1 MDQADCRCILKG
13 ARMSTTV
20 SVLGGVGLFL
30 LGMSVMTT
38 GLKGLAGSRLRTI
51 LGKAAANPLSGALWG
66 AIVTLIVQSSSA
78 TTMTTIGLVSA
89 GVLTFPQGLAL
100 VFGANVGTTGTG
112 WLVAL
117 IGVRVSLTA
126 AALPMIFVGALV
138 KLLGRGRVSA
148 GGAAL
153 AGFALVLFGLTT
165 LQQGMGGLA
174 VQLHPA
180 DLPAVLGT
188 RWWSGLYG
196 LIALIVIGLVMTA
209 VMQSSTAA
217 IAVTLAAHYAGA
229 VGLDQACALIIG
241 QNIGTATSSAMA
253 AIGASGT
260 AKRLALAYILFK
272 LIAALIA
279 VVLFPVTIPMLIRAS
294 NTVDGVTLLAAYHTV
309 YNVVGVLVLLPVIDK
324 FTRLVERILP
334 ERGSPLTRCLDPAA
348 LVTSIATVEAV
359 RRTVARA
366 LQAMC
371 ASLAMTLA
379 AANPGATARPGKDAL
394 SVAEAADAL
403 HKAQEFMSEASGPP
417 ESEDEQ
423 RRLTS
428 TLHALEHAS
437 RLAETVGEEAEFG
450 MPHGGS
456 QDMRAAEM
464 CVEAMRGAAS
474 VAAEVVTALPALSH
488 ANPIANGRGA
498 RGPLDSEKKNLA
510 TEAPTEQTLA
520 QMENC
525 AKALGE
531 LRKDHRSATLGSVAT
546 GGLTADEAIA
556 RVDTVRRLEALAYH
570 AWRSAAH
577 LVGRGA

>member
-1 MDQADCRCILKG
+1 
-13 ARMSTTV
+13 MSTTI

-30 LGMSVMTT
+30 LGMSVMTA
-38 GLKGLAGSRLRTI
+38 GLKGLAGSGLRTV
-51 LGKAAANPLSGALWG
+51 LGKAAATSLSGAFWG

-112 WLVAL
+112 WLIAL

-126 AALPMIFVGALV
+126 AALPMIFVGALI
-138 KLLGRGRVSA
+138 KLLDHGRVSA

-174 VQLHPA
+174 EQLHPA

-188 RWWSGLYG
+188 TWWSGLYG
-196 LIALIVIGLVMTA
+196 VLALVVVGLVMTA

-217 IAVTLAAHYAGA
+217 IAVTLSAYHAGA

-253 AIGASGT
+253 AIGASST

-272 LIAALIA
+272 LIAAVIALI
-279 VVLFPVTIPMLIRAS
+279 LFPVTLPLLIRAS
-294 NTVDGVTLLAAYHTV
+294 NTIDGVTLLAAYHTA
-309 YNVVGVLVLLPVIDK
+309 YNVIGVLVLLPVINA
-324 FTRLVERILP
+324 FTRVVERILP
-334 ERGSPLTRCLDPAA
+334 ERSSPLTRCLDPAA
-348 LVTSIATVEAV
+348 LETPMATEEAV

-366 LQAMC
+366 LGTIC
-371 ASLAMTLA
+371 ESLAPVPA
-379 AANPGATARPGKDAL
+379 AWKPGTSVRPRNDV
-394 SVAEAADAL
+394 SVAVAADAL
-403 HKAQEFMSEASGPP
+403 RQAQEFMSAVSGPP

-423 RRLTS
+423 ARLTS
-428 TLHALEHAS
+428 TLHALDHAS
-437 RLAETVGEEAEFG
+437 RLAETARDEADFG
-450 MPHGGS
+450 RSSGGPE
-456 QDMRAAEM
+456 DMRATEM
-464 CVEAMRGAAS
+464 CAEAMRGAAAL
-474 VAAEVVTALPALSH
+474 AAEVAALPTSPAH
-488 ANPIANGRGA
+488 AIPIEPEGGSKGA
-498 RGPLDSEKKNLA
+498 FDPEKKRVA
-510 TEAPTEQTLA
+510 TGASTEQTLA
-520 QMENC
+520 QLEQC

-531 LRKDHRSATLGSVAT
+531 LRKSHRSATLGSVVSR
-546 GGLTADEAIA
+546 GLTADEAIA
-556 RVDTVRRLEALAYH
+556 RVDAVRRLEALAYH

-577 LVGRGA
+577 LAGRGA